1 MRKQNGR
8 TLNNCSLNMAGQFNV
23 CFALFIMF
31 AIFKNQPLPIPAYYD
46 TFSNGVLK
54 NISHQSI
61 D

>member
-1 MRKQNGR
+1 
-8 TLNNCSLNMAGQFNV
+8 MAGQFNV